1 MLLGQ
6 GAVMTYVVLVG
17 AMMLGGYAMRIAY
30 WSFVMLLFAVIFPFV
45 LLYNFAK
52 ENET

>member
-1 MLLGQ
+1 MP
-6 GAVMTYVVLVG
+6 YVG
-17 AMMLGGYAMRIAY
+17 FWAAMAMAGYAMRIAY

-52 ENET
+52 DSEAKTD